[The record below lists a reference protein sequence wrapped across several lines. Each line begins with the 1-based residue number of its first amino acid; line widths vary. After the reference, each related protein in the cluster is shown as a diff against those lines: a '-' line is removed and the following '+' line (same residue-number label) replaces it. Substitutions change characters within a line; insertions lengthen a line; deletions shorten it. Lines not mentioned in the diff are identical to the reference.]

1 MNTKFL
7 NLFFFSPSICSFLED
22 NCFTTLC
29 GFCHTAFLF
38 LKLTGIA
45 LILSHGLFVFVS
57 QAFARPFTLLR
68 VSGAE
73 SLLVPCCE
81 LCRQPALTEISLWS
95 KRAPPVSSWTVW
107 LWLAVAVLQSRF
119 CDSRLRKPEPK
130 AVLLS
135 AVLALPSL
143 ASGEHV

>member
-1 MNTKFL
+1 MNTTFL

-45 LILSHGLFVFVS
+45 PILSHGLFVFVS

-73 SLLVPCCE
+73 SL
-81 LCRQPALTEISLWS
+81 QATLTWSL
-95 KRAPPVSSWTVW
+95 AVSS
-107 LWLAVAVLQSRF
+107 AGSQHSRRSACGARGHRLFPAGRCGCGWQWQF
-119 CDSRLRKPEPK
+119 CSRGS
-130 AVLLS
+130 ATHGSVSLS
-135 AVLALPSL
+135 QRLCFFQQF
-143 ASGEHV
+143 